1 VPFFSFFLYAPWLN
15 AGYATRLIK
24 CGKVWSG
31 KCGLKRF
38 CRLLKIFIDF
48 QLAPWVFLL
57 SVFCGVVGCLWCG
70 LSKWVTTARR
80 RLGSKRV
87 ASGAFG
93 DSRGLLADW
102 SCLGAPRGLVGARA
116 VPQREF
122 EQEYDYEMME

>member
-1 VPFFSFFLYAPWLN
+1 VPFFSFFVYAPWLN

-24 CGKVWSG
+24 CGKVWSVAY
-31 KCGLKRF
+31 LRYSLIF
-38 CRLLKIFIDF
+38 SWLLGFSCF
-48 QLAPWVFLL
+48 RC
-57 SVFCGVVGCLWCG
+57 FCGVIGCLWRG

-102 SCLGAPRGLVGARA
+102 SCLGDPLGARGCTRS
-116 VPQREF
+116 P
-122 EQEYDYEMME
+122 